1 MRGGVQR
8 LLADLAL
15 MAVAAVWGATFPVA
29 KRILDQFP
37 VFWYLAVRFAVACCV
52 LAPVGWRDLSAS
64 PTRFW
69 AWGILAGL
77 ALAAGYALQ
86 TLALLTSPATDA
98 AFITGLFVVLT
109 PVLASLVGRWPTRW
123 EWLGVASGT
132 TGLALLTGGPSE
144 MGTAEL
150 LLVGCAVC
158 FALHILVVDISA
170 RRLQPLAVGVLQLAT
185 VTVVM
190 GGFAVTTESP
200 PVAVA
205 WEVWGAVGAMGVLA
219 SAVAFSVQS
228 WAQRFTPP
236 THVALVFTAEP
247 VAAALV
253 ARWWLGE
260 TLAPVQAAGA
270 VLILAGIGLVQ
281 LRCNPAGTAVE
292 TPAGR

>member
-1 MRGGVQR
+1 MI
-8 LLADLAL
+8 
-15 MAVAAVWGATFPVA
+15 AVAAIWGATFPVA
-29 KRILDQFP
+29 KRILEHFP
-37 VFWYLAVRFAVACCV
+37 VFWYLAVRFAVASCV
-52 LAPVGWRDLSAS
+52 LAPFAWRQCSAS
-64 PTRFW
+64 PTRLW

-109 PVLASLVGRWPTRW
+109 PVLASLVGRQPTRW

-132 TGLALLTGGPSE
+132 AGLALLTGGPVG
-144 MGTAEL
+144 MGRAEL

-158 FALHILVVDISA
+158 FALHILLVDLSA
-170 RRLQPLAVGVLQLAT
+170 RRLQPLALGVMQLAT
-185 VTVVM
+185 VTVVL
-190 GGFAVTTESP
+190 GGFAVTESP
-200 PVAVA
+200 PVGVG
-205 WEVWGAVGAMGVLA
+205 WEVWGAVGSMGLLA
-219 SAVAFSVQS
+219 SAAAFSVQS

-260 TLAPVQAAGA
+260 ILAPAQAVGA
-270 VLILAGIGLVQ
+270 ALILAGIGLAQ
-281 LRCNPAGTAVE
+281 LRSSPGGAAAE
-292 TPAGR
+292 MPAGR

>member
-1 MRGGVQR
+1 MPAAVQR

-15 MAVAAVWGATFPVA
+15 IAVAAIWGATFPVA
-29 KRILDQFP
+29 KRILEHFP
-37 VFWYLAVRFAVACCV
+37 VFWYLAVRFAVASCA
-52 LAPVGWRDLSAS
+52 LAPFAWRQCSAS

-77 ALAAGYALQ
+77 ALAVGYALQ

-109 PVLASLVGRWPTRW
+109 PVLASLVGRQPTRW

-132 TGLALLTGGPSE
+132 AGLALLTGGPSG
-144 MGTAEL
+144 MGRGEL

-158 FALHILVVDISA
+158 FALHILLVDLSA
-170 RRLQPLAVGVLQLAT
+170 RRLQPLALGVVQLAT
-185 VTVVM
+185 VTVVL
-190 GGFAVTTESP
+190 GGFAVTESP
-200 PVAVA
+200 PVGVG
-205 WEVWGAVGAMGVLA
+205 WEVWGAVGTMGLLA
-219 SAVAFSVQS
+219 SAAAFSVQS

-260 TLAPVQAAGA
+260 TLAPAQAAGA
-270 VLILAGIGLVQ
+270 VLILAGIGMAQ
-281 LRCNPAGTAVE
+281 LRCSPGGAAAE
-292 TPAGR
+292 MPAGR